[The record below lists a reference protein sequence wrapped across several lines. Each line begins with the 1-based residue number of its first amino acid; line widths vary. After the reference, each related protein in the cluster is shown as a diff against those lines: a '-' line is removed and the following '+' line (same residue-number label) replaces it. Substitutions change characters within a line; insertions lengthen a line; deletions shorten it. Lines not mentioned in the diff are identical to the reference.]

1 MRIVDNASVSVLWRV
16 TLGVLLC
23 LSLWATGP
31 LNSCPA
37 HDTLAAAAP
46 CAVET
51 AAADAGQHPASGAPL
66 MRATVPD
73 SGARAQQHPFAV
85 RVASPDRTITIVH
98 REPPSPA
105 LAPHARPHLRDIPL
119 LI

>member
-1 MRIVDNASVSVLWRV
+1 MPSVLWRV
-16 TLGVLLC
+16 ALGVLFC

-31 LNSCPA
+31 LSSCPP
-37 HDTLAAAAP
+37 HDTPAAAAS

-51 AAADAGQHPASGAPL
+51 AAADAGQHPPGGAPL
-66 MRATVPD
+66 MSATIPD

-85 RVASPDRTITIVH
+85 RVASPDRTITVVH
-98 REPPSPA
+98 REPPPAA